1 VGSALRWSTAF
12 RLQST
17 LKRGLQPSCSSR
29 RTNINWDQSTHSA
42 TAGEPRGAAH
52 RRYPILAQ
60 SGTSRWRSVER
71 QADRP
76 ERTLPEP
83 IWPFENPPTAGF
95 LELFGNYLRLLC
107 VGGAPLRPMA
117 GNDKASNCRHR
128 AVMRRIWPA
137 FQVWRDKQVAA
148 PPVSGGQA
156 LWAIRGR
163 ASGRSRE
170 KFLDRH
176 GTVCRGGASKAPKST
191 DRSCAVGK
199 SEGWDIR

>member
-1 VGSALRWSTAF
+1 VDSNHHARPEEQISIGTRALIRQ
-12 RLQST
+12 RLAS
-17 LKRGLQPSCSSR
+17 LEALLFG
-29 RTNINWDQSTHSA
+29 
-42 TAGEPRGAAH
+42 
-52 RRYPILAQ
+52 RYPILAQ

-137 FQVWRDKQVAA
+137 FQVWCGRTNRLRRRPCQAA
-148 PPVSGGQA
+148 RRYGQSAGGRRAA
-156 LWAIRGR
+156 LGKNFSI
-163 ASGRSRE
+163 
-170 KFLDRH
+170 
-176 GTVCRGGASKAPKST
+176 GTEPSAAGVHLKPLSLQTGLARWGNLKDGTS
-191 DRSCAVGK
+191 D
-199 SEGWDIR
+199 E